1 MKRKIS
7 MVIDSEIVRLAKG
20 RAAKE
25 GRTLSELIR
34 EALTS
39 YLRRN
44 ATTPQE
50 RKIAYRLFCER
61 PMKISPSQLRYVLED
76 DLLDLEWRGFQKQPL
91 KKAGK
96 TAAT

>member
-7 MVIDSEIVRLAKG
+7 VVIDSEIVRLAKR

-25 GRTLSELIR
+25 RRSLSELIR

-44 ATTPQE
+44 VASAEE
-50 RKIAYRLFCER
+50 RKMAYHLFCER
-61 PMKISPSQLRYVLED
+61 PMKISLRQLRYVLKED
-76 DLLDLEWRGFQKQPL
+76 VLDQ
-91 KKAGK
+91 
-96 TAAT
+96 